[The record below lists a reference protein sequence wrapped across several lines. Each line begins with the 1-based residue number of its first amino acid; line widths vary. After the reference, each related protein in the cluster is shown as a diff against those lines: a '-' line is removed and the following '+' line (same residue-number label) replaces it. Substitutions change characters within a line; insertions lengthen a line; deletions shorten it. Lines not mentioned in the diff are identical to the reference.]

1 MINKIIPVIVIIL
14 FSAIF
19 YVVFNQATKSA
30 KTKRVECQTQT
41 TTFEKIFVEEPIT
54 EAINSFK
61 SDNYEIISDIE
72 YSKYMKSNLINIL
85 TKEQSDE
92 KLKSVIN
99 KYLSLDNKQN
109 NDKKI
114 LIKYYIYENDKEDS
128 GKKNDEAKKYAGY
141 LVFEFKYDNKLVYKI
156 QTDYMNLDG
165 NDIDERMDCV
175 INSFI
180 SIN

>member
-1 MINKIIPVIVIIL
+1 MINKIIPAIVIIL
-14 FSAIF
+14 FSVIF
-19 YVVFNQATKSA
+19 YVVFKEATKSA
-30 KTKRVECQTQT
+30 KTKRVECQIQT

-61 SDNYEIISDIE
+61 SNNYEIISDIE

-92 KLKSVIN
+92 KLKTVIN

-109 NDKKI
+109 NDKKV

-165 NDIDERMDCV
+165 NDIDERMDCA

>member
-1 MINKIIPVIVIIL
+1 MINKIIPAIVIIL
-14 FSAIF
+14 FSVIF
-19 YVVFNQATKSA
+19 YVVFKEATKSA

-41 TTFEKIFVEEPIT
+41 TTFEKIFVEEPIID
-54 EAINSFK
+54 AINSFK

-92 KLKSVIN
+92 KLKSIIN

-109 NDKKI
+109 NDKKV

-128 GKKNDEAKKYAGY
+128 GKKNDEAKKYEGY

-165 NDIDERMDCV
+165 NDIDERMDCA